1 MIVHFFDIAVDII
14 VPWVVMSGLPATLRI
29 KKVARGL
36 PDPLLV
42 RRLSLPLIIV
52 FIESFEIATRYLCV
66 DLVAAY
72 EALLLLLSL

>member
-1 MIVHFFDIAVDII
+1 MIVHFLDIAVDII

-52 FIESFEIATRYLCV
+52 FIESFKIATRYLCV
-66 DLVAAY
+66 DLVAAN